1 MGFAREYKRQLKS
14 QMKGKQFPGKSCFR
28 EGEDICGGIRSI
40 LEEPLFQPREPGWIW
55 EAEAAMKVR
64 ELVVVNR

>member
-1 MGFAREYKRQLKS
+1 
-14 QMKGKQFPGKSCFR
+14 MKGKQFPGKSCFR

-64 ELVVVNR
+64 EIVVVNW